1 MAFTIETTPGSESAR
16 LNIDGVFSASEL
28 EQVIADLAR
37 ARGMMQPA
45 VPRDPEPTLD
55 APVDVQRDPRFIVS
69 EAPDR
74 GGVVLRLR
82 DPGLGWRAFGLPYNE
97 AGRLGAL
104 LDEWSRR

>member
-1 MAFTIETTPGSESAR
+1 MAFTIDTNPGSSSAR

-37 ARGMMQPA
+37 ARGRMEPA
-45 VPRDPEPTLD
+45 VPRDPERSVD
-55 APVDVQRDPRFIVS
+55 VPVDVQRDPRFHVC
-69 EAPDR
+69 EAADH
-74 GGVVLRLR
+74 GGVLLHLR
-82 DPGLGWRAFGLPYNE
+82 DPGVGWRAFGLPYSE